1 MTTTKAIVIG
11 LSLGAI
17 LLFSGCAHKI
27 DIAPKLDTI
36 RETKVETFKFN
47 VAYYL
52 SDTDK
57 QLEVITPGGGGEKV
71 KYTPY
76 ADTEAALNAVLS
88 NVFAKAYSIKTLDDK
103 KFIMDKNISYIF
115 IPKII
120 TSSSSDNAFTW
131 PPEKFSVEL
140 ACKAIDP
147 ASGNKLFEITTSS
160 IGVADFGDYRQDF
173 SFSAKMASE
182 KAFLEMLVELS
193 KNKILQNRGQ

>member
-1 MTTTKAIVIG
+1 MKRVIKWTFIV
-11 LSLGAI
+11 SAI

-27 DIAPKLDTI
+27 SMAPKLDAI
-36 RETKVETFKFN
+36 RENKVEPFGFN

-57 QLEVITPGGGGEKV
+57 QLEVITSGGGGDKV

-76 ADTEAALNAVLS
+76 ADTEGALNTVLS
-88 NVFAKAYSIKTLDDK
+88 SVFAKAYSIKALDDK

-115 IPKII
+115 IPKIV
-120 TSSSSDNAFTW
+120 TASSSDNLFTW

-140 ACKAIDP
+140 TCKAIDP
-147 ASGNKLFEITTSS
+147 VSGNKILEITTSS
-160 IGVADFGDYRQDF
+160 IGVADFGDYRKDF
-173 SFSAKMASE
+173 SFSARMASE
-182 KAFLEMLVELS
+182 KAFLEMLIELS